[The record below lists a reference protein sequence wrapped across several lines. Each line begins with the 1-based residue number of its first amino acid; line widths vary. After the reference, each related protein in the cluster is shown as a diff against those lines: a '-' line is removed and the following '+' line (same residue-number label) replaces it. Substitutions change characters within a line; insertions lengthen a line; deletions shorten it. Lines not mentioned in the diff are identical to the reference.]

1 MLRNRVITT
10 TTSMIVVL
18 IGVLG
23 VSASGYAHISA
34 SGGTVHSQITLADS
48 PWDSGGNVHL
58 RMAFADSP
66 WE

>member
-18 IGVLG
+18 IGLLG
-23 VSASGYAHISA
+23 VSASGHAHISP

-48 PWDSGGNVHL
+48 PWDSVGNVHS